1 MLSTG
6 DSDTVAGVKLQTMLE
21 RLGLAGDDPLAH
33 RLAAA
38 QSDAPPDWMH
48 LAAVVARTLAPAAIA
63 PAVPDMPW
71 PSWGGERVP
80 LVIGV
85 AGGQGSG
92 KSTFARQL
100 VAALSAAGARAVACS
115 LDDFYLSRARRRELA
130 AAVHPLLATR
140 GVPGTHDVAALAGVI
155 EELGGEGTVSL
166 PGFDK
171 GADDPLPRERWRTV
185 RAPVDVLVL
194 EGWCVG
200 ARPQADA
207 DLAQPVNELE
217 RSEDPDGRWR
227 RFVNEALAGAYAA
240 LWDRLDGLM
249 FIEVPDL
256 QAVRRWRS
264 QQEQALPAA
273 QRMDA
278 AAIERFVAHY
288 ERLTRAMRADLPAR
302 AALLVRLDDDHRI
315 ADLRRRSYSESIQR

>member
-1 MLSTG
+1 MS

-21 RLGLAGDDPLAH
+21 RLGLAADDPLAQ

-38 QSDAPPDWMH
+38 QSDAPPDWIH
-48 LAAVVARTLAPAAIA
+48 LAAAVARSLAPAALA
-63 PAVPDMPW
+63 PAAAAMPW
-71 PSWGGERVP
+71 PSWGGERTP

-100 VAALSAAGARAVACS
+100 VAALSAAGARAVTCS

-130 AAVHPLLATR
+130 ATVHPLLVTR

-155 EELGGEGTVSL
+155 EDLGREGTVSL

-171 GADDPLPRERWRTV
+171 GTDDPLPRERWRTV

-200 ARPQADA
+200 ARPQDDA
-207 DLAQPVNELE
+207 ALAEPVNELE
-217 RSEDPDGRWR
+217 RVEDRDGRWR

-240 LWDRLDGLM
+240 LWSRLDGLL

-256 QAVRRWRS
+256 DAVRRWRG
-264 QQEQALPAA
+264 QQEQALPAGR
-273 QRMDA
+273 RMDA

-302 AALLVRLDDDHRI
+302 ASLHVCLDGDHRI
-315 ADLRRRSYSESIQR
+315 ADLRCRAYSESIQR

>member
-1 MLSTG
+1 MS

-21 RLGLAGDDPLAH
+21 RLGLAADDPLAQ

-38 QSDAPPDWMH
+38 QSDAPPDWIH
-48 LAAVVARTLAPAAIA
+48 LAAAVARSLAPVALAPAAA
-63 PAVPDMPW
+63 AMPW
-71 PSWGGERVP
+71 PGWGGERTP

-85 AGGQGSG
+85 RSPP
-92 KSTFARQL
+92 QL
-100 VAALSAAGARAVACS
+100 
-115 LDDFYLSRARRRELA
+115 
-130 AAVHPLLATR
+130 TR

-155 EELGGEGTVSL
+155 EDLGREGTVSL

-171 GADDPLPRERWRTV
+171 GTDDPLPRERWRTV

-200 ARPQADA
+200 ARPQDDA
-207 DLAQPVNELE
+207 ALAEPVNELE
-217 RSEDPDGRWR
+217 RVEDRDGRWR

-240 LWDRLDGLM
+240 LWSRLDGLL

-256 QAVRRWRS
+256 DAVRRWRG
-264 QQEQALPAA
+264 QQEQALPAGR
-273 QRMDA
+273 RMDA

-288 ERLTRAMRADLPAR
+288 ERLTRAMRADLPSR
-302 AALLVRLDDDHRI
+302 ASLHVRLDEDHRI
-315 ADLRRRSYSESIQR
+315 ADLRCRAYSESIQR